1 VATIIENSNATVWSA
16 IPPQSPQ
23 EALMLGAF
31 GASDDDIS
39 SRFLLLEEILETALK
54 LFALAGERPATH
66 AIFVSCRILVVL
78 LRIDAGASIL
88 GDPDGGASRID
99 AGASMGGDPDGVASR
114 IDAGASMGD
123 DPDGGASE
131 DSGAGGCVSPPF
143 GHSAPRAGTS

>member
-1 VATIIENSNATVWSA
+1 
-16 IPPQSPQ
+16 
-23 EALMLGAF
+23 MLGAF

-54 LFALAGERPATH
+54 LFALAGERAATH

-99 AGASMGGDPDGVASR
+99 AGASMGGDPDG
-114 IDAGASMGD
+114 GASGDSTFEGCPATTTARTGGSGCGTEEMG
-123 DPDGGASE
+123 PVCRTLRGMGE
-131 DSGAGGCVSPPF
+131 V
-143 GHSAPRAGTS
+143 

>member
-1 VATIIENSNATVWSA
+1 
-16 IPPQSPQ
+16 
-23 EALMLGAF
+23 MLGAF

-99 AGASMGGDPDGVASR
+99 AGASMGGDPDG
-114 IDAGASMGD
+114 GASGD
-123 DPDGGASE
+123 STF
-131 DSGAGGCVSPPF
+131 GGCP
-143 GHSAPRAGTS
+143 ATTTAGTGGSGCGTEEMGPVCRTLRGMGEV